1 MIPQRVMI
9 YPRGVAWEKYFDVKV
24 YIFAITVI
32 KLDHL
37 KTIWLMPFQR
47 YCVKHDFMN

>member
-1 MIPQRVMI
+1 MIPERVMI

-32 KLDHL
+32 KLDNL
-37 KTIWLMPFQR
+37 KPFGSCPSR
-47 YCVKHDFMN
+47 DIV